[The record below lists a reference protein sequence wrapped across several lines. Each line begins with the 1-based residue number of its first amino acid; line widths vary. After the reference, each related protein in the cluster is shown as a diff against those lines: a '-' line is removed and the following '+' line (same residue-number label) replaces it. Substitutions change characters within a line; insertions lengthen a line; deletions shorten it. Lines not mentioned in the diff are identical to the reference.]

1 MSRWGT
7 SWEFQLNCQF
17 LYSIQALSNIFSNFI
32 QIVLVYYFIFWYIV
46 YHILLIYSYSLAQ
59 QYDDICDNQLMTR
72 EHSEQM
78 YYDAISK
85 CARSMKKIEHKKWPK
100 GRSQKVCSHLV
111 ITSSQLIKNFCG
123 FYTANDKPS
132 HHVLN
137 IFIDFI
143 FKVKWWTELFPSAP
157 TYACVN

>member
-59 QYDDICDNQLMTR
+59 QYDDMCDNQLMTR

-78 YYDAISK
+78 HYDVISK

-111 ITSSQLIKNFCG
+111 ITSSQLIKTSVGSILLMMIRHTMFWI
-123 FYTANDKPS
+123 FSLISFSKLNDELNSS
-132 HHVLN
+132 H
-137 IFIDFI
+137 
-143 FKVKWWTELFPSAP
+143 PPPRMRS
-157 TYACVN
+157 